1 MQKERVPAAE
11 PTLNRPCVVMRLN
24 GLLIQPKDVIVQGR
38 VETAETRHLAS
49 GPAHA
54 HKPRVMALSVETP
67 APEGAAATLHE
78 RAPAK
83 VNLSLRV
90 LGRRADGYHDL
101 SSLVAFAG
109 AGDRLALTPGAALG
123 LSVAGNAAL
132 GGEADNLVLKATRE
146 LQARVPGLTTGHF
159 HLAKKLPV
167 AAGLGG
173 GSADAA
179 AALRLLAR
187 ANEIAPDDIRLFDA
201 ALATGSDVPACL
213 FGRACLM
220 RGRGETITPVSLP
233 RFGAVLVN
241 PGVPVATADVFRM
254 LAITP
259 DTRLSE
265 PSPLPSDFA
274 SRDEVIAVLRGEPN
288 DLEPPAH
295 RLAPVLDDV
304 ASALKATPDVLL
316 FRMSGSGATMF
327 ALYENCRHAARAAK
341 RIAGAQP
348 GWWVKSTIL
357 G

>member
-1 MQKERVPAAE
+1 M
-11 PTLNRPCVVMRLN
+11 
-24 GLLIQPKDVIVQGR
+24 
-38 VETAETRHLAS
+38 
-49 GPAHA
+49 
-54 HKPRVMALSVETP
+54 ETP
-67 APEGAAATLHE
+67 APAGAAATLQE

-109 AGDRLALTPGAALG
+109 TGDRLTLTPGAPLG

-146 LQARVPGLTTGHF
+146 LQARVPGVVTGHF
-159 HLAKKLPV
+159 HLVKKLPV

-187 ANEIAPDDIRLFDA
+187 ANNLAPEDTRLFDA

-213 FGRACLM
+213 YGRACLM
-220 RGRGETITPVSLP
+220 RGRGETITPLSLP

-241 PGVPVATADVFRM
+241 PGVPVATSDVFRL
-254 LAITP
+254 LAIAP
-259 DTRLSE
+259 GTRLSE
-265 PSPLPSDFA
+265 PTAEPADFA
-274 SRDEVIAVLRGEPN
+274 DRDEVLALLRGEPN

-295 RLAPVLDDV
+295 RLAPVLD
-304 ASALKATPDVLL
+304 ALAGTLARTPDVLL
-316 FRMSGSGATMF
+316 ARMSGSGATMF
-327 ALYENCRHAARAAK
+327 ALYDNCRHAARAAK
-341 RIAGAQP
+341 IIAGSHP